1 MTAGDSLSP
10 AAGCSDGTGAALE
23 YLAYG
28 VIALLALA
36 VCRAIAGSISRRIY
50 GLALQGA
57 RVAVLC
63 SGSARLAQS
72 AADLLTSRGAKV
84 AIIDME
90 SHGTW
95 EEATIIDL
103 EGGSAAAGFALVCIA
118 PGGAKGSLGNTLDAA
133 RQLSL
138 ATEALLRRG
147 TVRRLL
153 LVLGRAAVCPLG
165 GRGAAELELC
175 AAHRMLQGLC
185 EALGAGA
192 ACASPGA
199 AAGTPAPSVQE
210 LVLAHTE
217 LPAEEENES
226 ESGSSSS
233 SSSSSSR
240 RRGRDSLSLSPKRA
254 AAAVA
259 GVLASG
265 VTRACRPASLGL
277 LLSLRRA
284 GAARLARWLLG
295 YLVPAGGAG
304 GAGAGGAKDK
314 AE

>member
-1 MTAGDSLSP
+1 MTGGDDSSLSP
-10 AAGCSDGTGAALE
+10 AAGCSDGTGAVLE

-28 VIALLALA
+28 VVALLALA

-50 GLALQGA
+50 GLTLRGA

-72 AADLLTSRGAKV
+72 AAGLLTSRGAKV
-84 AIIDME
+84 AIIDLE
-90 SHGTW
+90 DAPSF
-95 EEATIIDL
+95 EEAAIIDL
-103 EGGSAAAGFALVCIA
+103 EGGSTAGFALVCIA
-118 PGGAKGSLGNTLDAA
+118 PGGSKGSLGNTLDAA
-133 RQLSL
+133 RRLSL
-138 ATEALLRRG
+138 AAETLLRRG

-153 LVLGRAAVCPLG
+153 LVLSRAAVCPLG

-175 AAHRMLQGLC
+175 AAHRMLQGLG

-192 ACASPGA
+192 CPGGA
-199 AAGTPAPSVQE
+199 AVGTPAPSVQE

-217 LPAEEENES
+217 LPAEEES
-226 ESGSSSS
+226 DDAC
-233 SSSSSSR
+233 SSSR
-240 RRGRDSLSLSPKRA
+240 RRRGGDSLSLSPKRA

-284 GAARLARWLLG
+284 GAPRLARWLLG
-295 YLVPAGGAG
+295 FLLPAAGAG
-304 GAGAGGAKDK
+304 GAGAKDK
-314 AE
+314 SE

>member
-226 ESGSSSS
+226 ESG
-233 SSSSSSR
+233 
-240 RRGRDSLSLSPKRA
+240 RDSLSLSPKRA